1 MNDHRLS
8 SSPDTPPPSSPTFRV
23 SQPPLKKP
31 VQFVKGVGPRR
42 AEQLA
47 RLGISTV
54 EDLLYHI
61 PFRYQDR
68 RVIRKIR
75 DLTVGE
81 EGATVGQLVRMGR
94 RFMARSRR
102 WVLEGV
108 VRDESGVLF
117 LLWYHQHR
125 YFEQRYKPGQRVLL
139 YGKVE
144 LGMKGGK
151 WMIHPDMEG
160 VEEEDETARLLPI
173 YNKTTEMTVAAMRRL
188 VHGTVAACVDLVP
201 NGVPTEISE
210 RLGLVDLSAALR
222 YLHMPPLDA
231 DVAELNNS
239 ASLAHRT
246 VVFDELFYLQLGM
259 TLRRRNMVKEDGLS
273 IVPGPLVKRMHEILP
288 FRLTRAQERVLETI
302 FLDMAAPHPMNRL
315 VQGDVG
321 SGKTIVA
328 FCAALAAL
336 DSGYQVAFMAP
347 TELLAEQHF
356 RTLNPLAEQLD
367 VSIALLTGEV
377 KLRQKQEIYRLIAEG
392 KVEVVVGTH
401 ALIQEGVRFHRLGL
415 AIVDEQHR
423 FGVMQRAALKKQ
435 GVNPDVLLM
444 TATPIP
450 RTLALTL
457 YGDLDVSAIDELP
470 PGRKPIVTR
479 VFHEGERQ
487 KAYRWVKEQLD
498 RGRQAYVVYPLVEES
513 EKSDLKAATSMAQ
526 ELARTFFADYSVGL
540 VHGRM
545 KGEEKD
551 TVMRRFK
558 NGEHHLL
565 VSTTVIE
572 VGIDVPNATVILIE
586 HAERFGLAQ
595 LHQLRGRVGRGQ
607 DESFCLLL
615 AQYAPADEAHRRL
628 QVMVETND
636 GFKIAEADLAFRG
649 PGEFLGTRQSGL
661 PDFRVANIVRDSR
674 ILEMARDEAEAWL
687 TRDPELTSP
696 ASRRLRASLEDRW
709 AGRLELA
716 RVG

>member
-1 MNDHRLS
+1 MTDYA
-8 SSPDTPPPSSPTFRV
+8 PPSFDAHSTSARSPRPF
-23 SQPPLKKP
+23 QPPLKKP
-31 VQFVKGVGPRR
+31 VQYVKGVGPKR

-47 RLGISTV
+47 RLGIATV

-68 RVIRKIR
+68 REIRKIA
-75 DLTVGE
+75 DLIGGE

-94 RFMARSRR
+94 RFVTRSRR

-108 VRDESGVLF
+108 ARDETGFLF
-117 LLWYHQHR
+117 LRWYNQHR
-125 YFEQRYKPGQRVLL
+125 YFEQKYQLGQRVLL
-139 YGKVE
+139 FGKVE
-144 LGMKGGK
+144 MGLKGGK
-151 WMIHPDMEG
+151 WMIHPDMEL
-160 VEEEDETARLLPI
+160 VEEEEDTARILAI
-173 YNKTTEMTVAAMRRL
+173 YNKTTEMTVGSMRRL
-188 VHGTVAACVDLVP
+188 VHGAVNEYVALVP
-201 NGVPTEISE
+201 NGAPPEIAT
-210 RLGLVDLSAALR
+210 RLGLMELSAALR
-222 YLHMPPLDA
+222 ALHQPTLEV
-231 DVAELNNS
+231 DVTALNNA

-246 VVFDELFYLQLGM
+246 VVFDELFFLQLGM
-259 TLRRRNMVKEDGLS
+259 ALRRRNIVKEDGLS
-273 IVPGPLVKRMHEILP
+273 IVPGPLVRQVHDVLP
-288 FRLTRAQERVLETI
+288 FRLTRAQERVLEVI
-302 FLDMAAPHPMNRL
+302 FRDMAAPHPMNRL

-336 DSGYQVAFMAP
+336 DSGYQAAFMAP

-356 RTLNPLAEQLD
+356 RTLKPLAEQLG
-367 VSIALLTGEV
+367 VSITLLTGEL
-377 KLRQKQEIYRLIAEG
+377 KPQQKREVYNLLEQGQVEIA
-392 KVEVVVGTH
+392 VGTH
-401 ALIQEGVRFHRLGL
+401 ALIQDNVRFARLGL

-423 FGVMQRAALKKQ
+423 FGVMQRAALKKL
-435 GVNPDVLLM
+435 GANPDMLLM

-450 RTLALTL
+450 RTLSLTI

-470 PGRKPIVTR
+470 PGRKPVTTR
-479 VFHEGERQ
+479 IFHEGERQ
-487 KAYRWVKEQLD
+487 KAYQAVKEQID
-498 RGRQAYVVYPLVEES
+498 KGHQAYIVYPLVEES
-513 EKSDLKAATSMAQ
+513 EKMDLKAATSMAE
-526 ELARTFFADYSVGL
+526 ELSKTAFKGYSIGL

-551 TVMRRFK
+551 AVMRRFK
-558 NGEHHLL
+558 AGAHQLL

-572 VGIDVPNATVILIE
+572 VGIDVPNATVMLIE

-607 DESFCLLL
+607 AESFCFLL
-615 AQYAPADEAHRRL
+615 AQYTSADESIRRL
-628 QVMVETND
+628 RVMVETND
-636 GFKIAEADLAFRG
+636 GFRIAEADLTFRG

-674 ILEMARDEAEAWL
+674 ILEIAREEAVAWL
-687 TRDPELTSP
+687 AKDPDLTSP
-696 ASRRLRASLEDRW
+696 ASRQLRTTLEDRW

>member
-1 MNDHRLS
+1 
-8 SSPDTPPPSSPTFRV
+8 
-23 SQPPLKKP
+23 
-31 VQFVKGVGPRR
+31 VGPKR

-68 RVIRKIR
+68 REIRKIR
-75 DLTVGE
+75 DLIGGE

-94 RFMARSRR
+94 RFVTRSRR
-102 WVLEGV
+102 WVLEAV
-108 VRDESGVLF
+108 VRDETGFLF
-117 LLWYHQHR
+117 LRWYNQHR
-125 YFEQRYKPGQRVLL
+125 YFEQKYQLGQRVLL
-139 YGKVE
+139 FGKVE
-144 LGMKGGK
+144 VGLKSGK
-151 WMIHPDMEG
+151 WMIHPDMEL
-160 VEEEDETARLLPI
+160 VEEEEDTARLLPI
-173 YNKTTEMTVAAMRRL
+173 YNKTTEMTVGAMRRL
-188 VHGTVAACVDLVP
+188 VHGAVNDNIHHVQ
-201 NGVPTEISE
+201 NGVPAEIAE
-210 RLGLVDLSAALR
+210 RLGLMDLNAALR
-222 YLHMPPLDA
+222 YLHLPPLDT
-231 DVAELNNS
+231 DVSALNNA

-259 TLRRRNMVKEDGLS
+259 TIRRRSVAKEDGLS
-273 IVPGPLVKRMHEILP
+273 IVPGPLVMRVHELLP
-288 FRLTRAQERVLETI
+288 FKLTGAQERVLETI
-302 FLDMAAPHPMNRL
+302 FRDMAAPHPMNRL

-356 RTLNPLAEQLD
+356 RTLKPLADQLD
-367 VSIALLTGEV
+367 LSLALLTGEM
-377 KLRQKQEIYRLIAEG
+377 RFQQKQEIHALLEHG
-392 KVEVVVGTH
+392 KIEIIVGTH
-401 ALIQEGVRFHRLGL
+401 ALIQEKVRFQRLGL

-423 FGVMQRAALKKQ
+423 FGVMQRAALKRS
-435 GVNPDVLLM
+435 GVNPDMLLM

-450 RTLALTL
+450 RTLALTI

-470 PGRKPIVTR
+470 PGRKPITTR

-487 KAYRWVKEQLD
+487 KAYQAVKAQLD
-498 RGRQAYVVYPLVEES
+498 KGHQAYIVYPLVEES
-513 EKSDLKAATSMAQ
+513 EKSDLKAATNMAD
-526 ELARTFFADYSVGL
+526 ELSRTAFKGYSLGL

-545 KGEEKD
+545 KSDEKD
-551 TVMRRFK
+551 AVMRRFK
-558 NGEHHLL
+558 TGEHHLL

-572 VGIDVPNATVILIE
+572 VGIDVPNATVMLIE

-607 DESFCLLL
+607 AESFCFLL
-615 AQYAPADEAHRRL
+615 AQYTPADESHRRL
-628 QVMVETND
+628 RVMVETND
-636 GFKIAEADLAFRG
+636 GFKIAEADLTFRG
-649 PGEFLGTRQSGL
+649 PGEFLGTRQSGM

-674 ILEMARDEAEAWL
+674 ILELAREEAEAWL
-687 TRDPELTSP
+687 AKDPDLAAPS
-696 ASRRLRASLEDRW
+696 SRRLRAILEDRW

>member
-1 MNDHRLS
+1 MSSELLLS
-8 SSPDTPPPSSPTFRV
+8 SETKASLPSAFRS

-31 VQFVKGVGPRR
+31 VQFVKGVGPKR
-42 AEQLA
+42 AEQLE
-47 RLGISTV
+47 RLGINTV

-68 RVIRKIR
+68 REILKIR
-75 DLTVGE
+75 DLRTGE

-94 RFMARSRR
+94 RFFARSKR
-102 WVLEGV
+102 WVLEAV
-108 VRDESGVLF
+108 VRDETGFLF

-125 YFEQRYKPGQRVLL
+125 YFQQKYQIGAQVLL

-144 LGMKGGK
+144 MGMKGGK
-151 WMIHPDMEG
+151 WMIHPDMEIL
-160 VEEEDETARLLPI
+160 EENDETARILPI
-173 YNKTTEMTVAAMRRL
+173 YNKTTEMTVGAMRRL
-188 VHGTVAACVDLVP
+188 VHGAVATHIDFVP
-201 NGVPTEISE
+201 DSLPQEMKT
-210 RLGLVDLSAALR
+210 RLNLMKLNEALR
-222 YLHMPPLDA
+222 ALHMPPIDA
-231 DVAELNNS
+231 DVAELNTA
-239 ASLAHRT
+239 ASPAHRT

-259 TLRRRNMVKEDGLS
+259 SLRRRNMVKEDGLS
-273 IVPGPLVKRMHEILP
+273 IVPGPLVMRVHDILP
-288 FRLTRAQERVLETI
+288 FRLTNAQQRVLEVI
-302 FLDMAAPHPMNRL
+302 FRDMAAPHPMNRL

-356 RTLNPLAEQLD
+356 RTLAGLAKQLD
-367 VSIALLTGEV
+367 VSISLLTGDT
-377 KLRQKQEIYRLIAEG
+377 KPKQKQETYSLIEQG
-392 KVEVVVGTH
+392 KVEIVVGTH
-401 ALIQEGVRFHRLGL
+401 ALIQEGIRFHRLGL

-423 FGVMQRAALKKQ
+423 FGVMQRAALKKM
-435 GVNPDVLLM
+435 GTNPDMLLM

-450 RTLALTL
+450 RTLALTI

-470 PGRKPIVTR
+470 PGRKPVTTR
-479 VFHEGERQ
+479 VFHEGERE
-487 KAYRWVKEQLD
+487 KAYRAVKEQLD
-498 RGRQAYVVYPLVEES
+498 KGHQAYIVYPLVEES
-513 EKSDLKAATSMAQ
+513 EKSDLKAATTMAEQ
-526 ELARTFFADYSVGL
+526 LSRTAFAGYSIGL

-545 KGEEKD
+545 KSDEKD
-551 TVMRRFK
+551 AVMARFK
-558 NGEHHLL
+558 KGEHHIL

-572 VGIDVPNATVILIE
+572 VGIDVPNSTVILIE

-607 DESFCLLL
+607 AASFCFLL
-615 AQYAPADEAHRRL
+615 AQYTPADESIRRL
-628 QVMVETND
+628 RVMVETND
-636 GFKIAEADLAFRG
+636 GFKISEADLNFRG
-649 PGEFLGTRQSGL
+649 PGEFLGTRQSGM

-674 ILEMARDEAEAWL
+674 ILELAREEAEAWL
-687 TRDPELTSP
+687 AKDPDLTAP
-696 ASRRLRASLEDRW
+696 VSRRVRAILEDRW

>member
-1 MNDHRLS
+1 MSNHFPTP
-8 SSPDTPPPSSPTFRV
+8 PDTPTASPPASRPFL
-23 SQPPLKKP
+23 PPLKKP

-47 RLGISTV
+47 RLNITIV

-68 RVIRKIR
+68 REIKKIR
-75 DLTVGE
+75 DLPVGE
-81 EGATVGQLVRMGR
+81 EGATIGQLVRMGR

-108 VRDESGVLF
+108 VRDETGFLF

-125 YFEQRYKPGQRVLL
+125 YFEQRYQLGQRVLL

-151 WMIHPDMEG
+151 WMTHPDMEP
-160 VEEEDETARLLPI
+160 VEEEEETARLLPI
-173 YNKTTEMTVAAMRRL
+173 YNKTTEMTVGAMRRL
-188 VHGTVAACVDLVP
+188 VHGAVNEYVELVP
-201 NGVPTEISE
+201 NGVPAEISA
-210 RLGLVDLSAALR
+210 RLGLMDLGAALR
-222 YLHMPPLDA
+222 YLHLPPLDA
-231 DVAELNNS
+231 EVAALNNA
-239 ASLAHRT
+239 ASPAHRA

-259 TLRRRNMVKEDGLS
+259 ALRRRNMVKEDGLS
-273 IVPGPLVKRMHEILP
+273 IVPGPLVRRLHEVLP
-288 FRLTRAQERVLETI
+288 FRLTNAQERVLDTI
-302 FLDMAAPHPMNRL
+302 FRDMAAPHPMNRL

-328 FCAALAAL
+328 FYAALAAL

-356 RTLNPLAEQLD
+356 RTLAPLAEKLE
-367 VSIALLTGEV
+367 VSLTLLTGEI
-377 KLRQKQEIYRLIAEG
+377 KARRKQEIYNLIEQG

-423 FGVMQRAALKKQ
+423 FGVMQRAALKKL
-435 GVNPDVLLM
+435 GVNPDMLLM

-450 RTLALTL
+450 RTLALTI

-470 PGRKPIVTR
+470 PGRQPIVTR

-487 KAYRWVKEQLD
+487 KAYQAVKEQLD
-498 RGRQAYVVYPLVEES
+498 RSRQAYVVYPLVEES
-513 EKSDLKAATSMAQ
+513 EKSDLKAATSMAE
-526 ELARTFFADYSVGL
+526 ELSRTFFAGYSIGL

-551 TVMRRFK
+551 AVMRRFK
-558 NGEHHLL
+558 SGEHHLL

-607 DESFCLLL
+607 AESFCLLL
-615 AQYAPADEAHRRL
+615 AQYTPADESLRRL
-628 QVMVETND
+628 RVMVETND

-674 ILEMARDEAEAWL
+674 ILEIAREEAEAWL
-687 TRDPELTSP
+687 ARDPGLITP
-696 ASRRLRASLEDRW
+696 ASRRLRAVLEDRW

>member
-1 MNDHRLS
+1 MNDYV
-8 SSPDTPPPSSPTFRV
+8 SSPQDSPGRTPRSFT
-23 SQPPLKKP
+23 PPLKKP
-31 VQFVKGVGPRR
+31 VQYVKGVGPKR

-68 RVIRKIR
+68 REIRKIR
-75 DLTVGE
+75 DLIGGE
-81 EGATVGQLVRMGR
+81 EGATVGQLARMGR
-94 RFMARSRR
+94 RFVTRSRR
-102 WVLEGV
+102 WVLEAV
-108 VRDESGVLF
+108 VRDETGFLF
-117 LLWYHQHR
+117 LRWYNQHR
-125 YFEQRYKPGQRVLL
+125 YFEQKYQLGQRVLL
-139 YGKVE
+139 FGKVE
-144 LGMKGGK
+144 VGLKGGK
-151 WMIHPDMEG
+151 WMIHPDMEL
-160 VEEEDETARLLPI
+160 VEEEEDTARLLPI
-173 YNKTTEMTVAAMRRL
+173 YNKTTEMTVGAMRRL
-188 VHGTVAACVDLVP
+188 VHGAVNDNIHHVP
-201 NGVPTEISE
+201 NGVPAEIAE
-210 RLGLVDLSAALR
+210 RLGLMDLSAALR
-222 YLHMPPLDA
+222 YLHMPPLDT
-231 DVAELNNS
+231 DVSALNNA

-259 TLRRRNMVKEDGLS
+259 AIRRRSVVKEDGLS
-273 IVPGPLVKRMHEILP
+273 IVPGPLVMRVHEVLP
-288 FRLTRAQERVLETI
+288 FKLTGAQERVLETI
-302 FLDMAAPHPMNRL
+302 FRDMAAPHPMNRL

-356 RTLNPLAEQLD
+356 RTLKPLADQLD
-367 VSIALLTGEV
+367 LSLALLTGEM
-377 KLRQKQEIYRLIAEG
+377 RPQQKQEIHALLEHG
-392 KVEVVVGTH
+392 KIEIIVGTH
-401 ALIQEGVRFHRLGL
+401 ALIQEKVRFQRLGL

-423 FGVMQRAALKKQ
+423 FGVMQRAALKRS
-435 GVNPDVLLM
+435 GVNPDMLLM

-450 RTLALTL
+450 RTLALTI

-487 KAYRWVKEQLD
+487 KAYQAVKAQLD
-498 RGRQAYVVYPLVEES
+498 KGHQAYIVYPLVEES
-513 EKSDLKAATSMAQ
+513 EKSDLKAATNMAD
-526 ELARTFFADYSVGL
+526 ELARTAFKGYSLGL

-545 KGEEKD
+545 KGDEKD
-551 TVMRRFK
+551 AVMRRFK
-558 NGEHHLL
+558 AGEHHIL

-572 VGIDVPNATVILIE
+572 VGIDVPNATVMLIE

-607 DESFCLLL
+607 AESFCFLL
-615 AQYAPADEAHRRL
+615 AQYTPADESIRRL
-628 QVMVETND
+628 RVMVETND
-636 GFKIAEADLAFRG
+636 GFKIAEADLTFRG
-649 PGEFLGTRQSGL
+649 PGEFLGTRQSGM

-674 ILEMARDEAEAWL
+674 ILEIAREEAETWL
-687 TRDPELTSP
+687 AKDPDLTAPS
-696 ASRRLRASLEDRW
+696 SRRLRAILEDRW